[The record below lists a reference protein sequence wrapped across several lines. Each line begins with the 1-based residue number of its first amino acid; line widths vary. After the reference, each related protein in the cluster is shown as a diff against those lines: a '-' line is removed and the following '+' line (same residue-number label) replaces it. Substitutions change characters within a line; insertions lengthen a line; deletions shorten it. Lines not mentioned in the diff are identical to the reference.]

1 MVYPVDLWHWT
12 RLLPRAGLLC
22 RTLLVLVLHADA
34 ALLEAKLSSRFVVV
48 DRLELND
55 LPLDPIRFVVSA
67 WALWIAVPC
76 LAVDVVGKLLWWFW
90 LLLLFELL
98 LEVERC
104 LALLRSRLMLGLY
117 GRVGST
123 SRLSIVP
130 FALVAGFDEWFVVVS
145 LLDGVAPGNS
155 RCF

>member
-1 MVYPVDLWHWT
+1 M
-12 RLLPRAGLLC
+12 
-22 RTLLVLVLHADA
+22 LHADA
-34 ALLEAKLSSRFVVV
+34 ELLETKLSSRFVVV

-90 LLLLFELL
+90 LLRLFELL
-98 LEVERC
+98 FAVEVC
-104 LALLRSRLMLGLY
+104 WSLLRFRLLLGLF

-123 SRLSIVP
+123 SQ
-130 FALVAGFDEWFVVVS
+130 
-145 LLDGVAPGNS
+145 
-155 RCF
+155 